1 MAKQKRWTKI
11 LEELKRKDNISVND
25 LIDILNVSPAT
36 IRRDLQEMED
46 LKMKMEIFP

>member
-25 LIDILNVSPAT
+25 LIDIL
-36 IRRDLQEMED
+36 E
-46 LKMKMEIFP
+46 KGG